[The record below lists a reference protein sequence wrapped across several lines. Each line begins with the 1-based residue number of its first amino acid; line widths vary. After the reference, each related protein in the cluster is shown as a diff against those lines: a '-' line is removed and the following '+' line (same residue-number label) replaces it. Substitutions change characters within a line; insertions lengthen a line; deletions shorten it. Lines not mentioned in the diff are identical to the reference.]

1 MLGELKEKYH
11 IIFESMET
19 AMIIDEENTVI
30 SKVNKEFERLSGYCR
45 EEIED
50 KKSWTEFVAKEDLK
64 KVKEYHRL
72 RRTNPSLAP
81 RRYEF
86 RFVDRN
92 GNIKDILITVDML
105 PGTKKSVASLL
116 DITELKRTQKNCRNQ
131 RKNTARW

>member
-50 KKSWTEFVAKEDLK
+50 KKAGQNSLQK
-64 KVKEYHRL
+64 K
-72 RRTNPSLAP
+72 
-81 RRYEF
+81 
-86 RFVDRN
+86 
-92 GNIKDILITVDML
+92 I
-105 PGTKKSVASLL
+105 
-116 DITELKRTQKNCRNQ
+116 
-131 RKNTARW
+131 